1 MEPEELKQ
9 ILADYVATAKLPK
22 YKGDFNVINSKFPEL
37 KDYDKQLLA
46 DYVATASV
54 PEYKGDFEIINSKF
68 PEFFEV
74 KKKDLTQP
82 SAELSAPTGVEA
94 QVSQE
99 GYSVS
104 PEYYEELKKTD
115 TIFGGPLEE
124 VAVTDKVAPK
134 VDLTFAESIGN
145 SANNFA
151 NTMKSIIPQLG
162 FLGDKLVD
170 KTIGRELYDKLGL
183 GWSVNIG
190 GDKGLISFEYEDFN
204 THRNRLLQEMD
215 YLQKQIKPTTG
226 FIESVKEGD
235 LPGVISSTV
244 GTAIDIAGTVIP
256 AMLTEGGTLITQ
268 TAANTVYE
276 YNQAKAAQKGVTVK
290 ELYEKGEDDIVAPG
304 VLSTVSIALEKL
316 GMKGLTNV
324 INRKLAAGGLRN
336 AFLFANDVNKEGWT
350 EVAQLGVDTF
360 NKAIASGKSYGEAL
374 EIASDTMFSEQG
386 LEVYAKGI
394 VGSSTLAVAGRGGKG
409 IYNKVIGN
417 KLDQVKTRKQELY
430 SDIANDNIPA
440 EAKKSMAD
448 EIFKLNTEEGD
459 LVNQSWR
466 ESKDLP
472 KEKKDRL
479 TELEGNI
486 NGIDASLQDETIS
499 PKTKK
504 TLQKKRQE
512 FQTEF
517 DGIIAEGQAAQAKPT
532 LTLSEE
538 LDNLEK
544 QNAVQ
549 EPSPEGQ
556 VPPVGETGET
566 IIEGSEGVRP
576 SIEGQEAPQAISKE
590 EQVADIEK
598 RRQEELNKISV
609 DNRIKPGTGTGVKVG
624 QKVNDGNR
632 VIVINSTADDSYNP
646 EINGDGYAVYS
657 KIVSD
662 AEFKD
667 GKMSKAAEVEVEIFA
682 DKETA
687 DRVLEERY
695 KKLKTKELSGGG
707 KKIQAINAKYDAELA
722 ALESQAPQEVIT
734 EEEVVEPTQVIEE
747 PADPERA
754 LVFDKINKSAE
765 RIRKK
770 MGQEA
775 DVKDVNQNIKAK
787 AMKQLE
793 KSDWYNNA
801 DDIQRE
807 EAVREISK
815 MVGEKQPRA
824 PKVEKLLGIEPSK
837 DILVN
842 EASDLKKQIQM
853 EAKAADD
860 AFKLGKKTV
869 QDKVNEEASIV
880 KRGREAL
887 STLIKNAKVP
897 VFSGASVKGSV
908 AYRMLKRVNDAKT
921 PLQLSRALDYV
932 EKSIADVNY
941 GNKLNQAEKVT
952 KAVLGRSGNLP
963 VNLQDAI
970 VQLSKSMPKRSA
982 DLDAYNT
989 AMAAVQG
996 SISKKG
1002 LTPIVEEDI
1011 RALTDNIKR
1020 NNLQDKVAQIQILY
1034 PDLAD
1039 MAIDSINDMNNV
1051 VSAYNEVTA
1060 EASQEAPTADK
1071 AREAAKAV
1079 NDVLRGDLEDVDT
1092 EGMDSRDVELYE
1104 ALKNIDTDKLNTKQ
1118 LVFLNNAINNFVENG
1133 RFDGVGQYILNQYRI
1148 QQTYTPEFTKK
1159 LQNAVYQLNAFGKY
1173 LSKFRTLPTKLKSVF
1188 KTSEDVAYIRI
1199 GVGLDKHD
1207 SVYGSE
1213 KGFMGKIDKVREQVS
1228 NLAEKLGIAGSS
1240 ESVVKIGSFSD
1251 MVQYKKGLT
1260 PEEIQ
1265 QEFLSRKNAFY
1276 ESIIN
1281 GKNLMERSKDYASKY
1296 GDKIKTMEGVY
1307 EKYVKD
1313 SETPQDLLSK
1323 LTPKEAEFRNNIINR
1338 FAKLRPELE
1347 RLSLIYKN
1355 KAFDVYE
1362 NYFPRTYIYSFTE
1375 TPGEE
1380 LGTVSTRILDMS
1392 TGFGKQNVD
1401 TETSTAFDDR
1411 LIQNGKLPKDAIVNY
1426 DFLQVFQNEYQK
1438 QLYDATTIDSRSLM
1452 AQSLSSKEF
1461 DEALGKDLDTKQVI
1475 ENAID
1480 FRVKNEKNGL
1490 YPAQKKGVLASIG
1503 NAIRTMGNQTALGG
1517 IISPWAKQVI
1527 PALASTSINTADIVS
1542 KGVDGND
1549 LSVMQGAIVNI
1560 QESPDAFAEFIS
1572 SSPVSRRHKEQA
1584 QFISEGIQNSD
1595 QFVQMKRGLAKKIS
1609 WWNDAA
1615 EKVFMTSLKKG
1626 DMTGAG
1632 ISYLSYYKY
1641 NLLKRGVIK
1650 SESDFNMEY
1659 HAKNPDKIA
1668 REYAEQMSSQTL
1680 NINSRVDRPQRQIL
1694 GGILPFISFSVNSM
1708 NNVSINV
1715 NRAISYG
1722 NGVSFNERMR
1732 AARELGA
1739 RVAESV
1745 AINSTSGAL
1754 RIAFLKVGTFGLSEL
1769 VRASVADDDE
1779 EREILQQIA
1788 DNTDLYTKK
1797 TWENVKGYIIADLLT
1812 GQIGEN
1818 IIQPAIDTGY
1828 DFTQRIDAALSNEK
1842 YVPQPTVKRPYEALK
1857 IFGAYGIPVAK
1868 ALEMGDNLASYLN
1881 SQNGYFIPQKFG
1893 YVNIKDEVAIPEYK
1907 KNAQAPEWAQQ
1918 AYLFA
1923 AISNMMSLAGGG
1935 AFSEVS
1941 ALTRRLPKIV
1951 NRTIIEQYGNDLGLD
1966 NKIKPDPEALYKYSK
1981 IQDEHATIKFNN
1993 VEYYL
1998 NPKQLELWNNY
2009 RQKWFAEKYPEMLE
2023 EAKFAVKQ
2031 VTPATKYGK
2040 ELNPIDVTNL
2050 SLLKQAN
2057 QEANDYIINL
2067 AKLDEYTL
2075 KLDIKKDV
2083 KEKFN
2088 KEK

>member
-9 ILADYVATAKLPK
+9 ILADYVATAKNPK
-22 YKGDFNVINSKFPEL
+22 YKGDFNVINSKFPEF

-46 DYVATASV
+46 DYVATANN
-54 PEYKGDFEIINSKF
+54 PEYKGDFEVINSKF

-94 QVSQE
+94 QLSQE
-99 GYSVS
+99 GYSV
-104 PEYYEELKKTD
+104 PTEYYEELKKTD

-124 VAVTDKVAPK
+124 VAVTDKVEPK
-134 VDLTFAESIGN
+134 VDLTFAESTTN
-145 SANNFA
+145 SAQNFV
-151 NTMKSIIPQLG
+151 NTMKSIVPQLG
-162 FLGDKLVD
+162 FLGDKLID
-170 KTIGRELYDKLGL
+170 KTIGKELYDKLGL
-183 GWSVNIG
+183 GWTMFIG
-190 GDKGLISFEYEDFN
+190 KDGKPISFEYEDFN
-204 THRNRLLQEMD
+204 AHRNRLLQEMD
-215 YLQKQIKPTTG
+215 DLKKQIKPTTG
-226 FIESVKEGD
+226 FIESVKDGD
-235 LPGVISSTV
+235 LPGVIASGV

-268 TAANTVYE
+268 TAANTVYD
-276 YNQAKAAQKGVTVK
+276 YNQAKAAQKGITVK
-290 ELYEKGEDDIVAPG
+290 ELYERNEDEIIAPG
-304 VLSTVSIALEKL
+304 VLSTISIQLEKL

-336 AFLFANDVNKEGWT
+336 VFLFANDVNKEGWT

-360 NKAIASGKSYGEAL
+360 NKAIGSGKSYGEAL

-386 LEVYAKGI
+386 LEVYARGVMGSATISGI
-394 VGSSTLAVAGRGGKG
+394 GRGGKG
-409 IYNKVIGN
+409 IYNKATAN
-417 KLDQVKTRKQELY
+417 KLDQIKTRKQELY
-430 SDIANDNIPA
+430 GDIANENIPS
-440 EAKKSMAD
+440 EAKKPMAD
-448 EIFKLNTEEGD
+448 EIFKLNTEQDD

-466 ESKDLP
+466 ESKDLSQ
-472 KEKKDRL
+472 EKKDRL

-499 PKTKK
+499 NKTKK

-512 FQTEF
+512 FQTEL
-517 DGIIAEGQAAQAKPT
+517 DGIVAEGQAAQTKPR

-544 QNAVQ
+544 ENAVQ

-566 IIEGSEGVRP
+566 IIEGGEGVRP
-576 SIEGQEAPQAISKE
+576 SIEGQEAPQE
-590 EQVADIEK
+590 
-598 RRQEELNKISV
+598 
-609 DNRIKPGTGTGVKVG
+609 
-624 QKVNDGNR
+624 
-632 VIVINSTADDSYNP
+632 IV
-646 EINGDGYAVYS
+646 
-657 KIVSD
+657 
-662 AEFKD
+662 
-667 GKMSKAAEVEVEIFA
+667 
-682 DKETA
+682 
-687 DRVLEERY
+687 
-695 KKLKTKELSGGG
+695 
-707 KKIQAINAKYDAELA
+707 
-722 ALESQAPQEVIT
+722 T
-734 EEEVVEPTQVIEE
+734 EEEVVEPIAQPVQVIEE

-754 LVFDKINKSAE
+754 SIFDKINKSAE

-775 DVKDVNQNIKAK
+775 DAKDVNQNIKAK

-807 EAVREISK
+807 EAVREISR

-837 DILVN
+837 NILVN
-842 EASDLKKQIQM
+842 EATDLKKQIQM

-860 AFKLGKKTV
+860 AFKAGKKTV

-887 STLIKNAKVP
+887 SSLIKNAKVA
-897 VFSGASVKGSV
+897 VFSGASVKGSI
-908 AYRMLKRVNDAKT
+908 AYRMLKKVNDAKT
-921 PLQLSRALDYV
+921 PLQLSRALNYV

-970 VQLSKSMPKRSA
+970 VQLSKAMPKRSE
-982 DLDAYNT
+982 DLDAYNA
-989 AMAAVQG
+989 AMAAVQA

-1002 LTPIVEEDI
+1002 LTPIVEGDI
-1011 RALTDNIKR
+1011 RALTDNIKN
-1020 NNLQDKVAQIQILY
+1020 NNLQDRVAQIQLLY

-1060 EASQEAPTADK
+1060 EASQEAPTTDK

-1079 NDVLRGDLEDVDT
+1079 NDVLRGELEDVDT

-1133 RFDGVGQYILNQYRI
+1133 KFDGVGQYILNQYRI
-1148 QQTYTPEFTKK
+1148 QQTYTPEFTKR
-1159 LQNAVYQLNAFGKY
+1159 LQNAVYQLNSVGQY
-1173 LSKFRTLPTKLKSVF
+1173 LTKFRTLATKLKSVF
-1188 KTSEDVAYIRI
+1188 KTSEDVAYVRI

-1207 SVYGSE
+1207 SAYGSE

-1228 NLAEKLGIAGSS
+1228 KLAEKLGIAGSS
-1240 ESVVKIGSFSD
+1240 ESVVKIGAFSD

-1260 PEEIQ
+1260 PEEVQ
-1265 QEFLSRKNAFY
+1265 QEFLNRKNAFS

-1281 GKNLMERSKDYASKY
+1281 GKNLMERSRDYTKKY
-1296 GDKIKTMEGVY
+1296 GDKIKTMEDVY
-1307 EKYVKD
+1307 EKYIKD
-1313 SETPQDLLSK
+1313 SETPQDLLAK

-1355 KAFDVYE
+1355 KPFEVYE

-1375 TPGEE
+1375 TPGDENSK
-1380 LGTVSTRILDMS
+1380 VSDRILEMS
-1392 TGFGKQNVD
+1392 TGFGKTNVD

-1438 QLYDATTIDSRSLM
+1438 QLYDAETTDSRSLM

-1461 DEALGKDLDTKQVI
+1461 DEALGGNLDVKGIV
-1475 ENAID
+1475 EDALD

-1490 YPAQKKGVLASIG
+1490 FPAQKKGILASISNG
-1503 NAIRTMGNQTALGG
+1503 IRNIGNQTALGG
-1517 IISPWAKQVI
+1517 IVAPWAKQVV
-1527 PALASTSINTADIVS
+1527 PALASTSINTADIVT
-1542 KGVDGND
+1542 KGADGND

-1560 QESPDAFAEFIS
+1560 QESPEAFREFIN

-1584 QFISEGIQNSD
+1584 QFISEGIVNSD
-1595 QFVQMKRGLAKKIS
+1595 QFVQMKKGLAKKIS

-1615 EKVFMTSLKKG
+1615 EKVFMTSLKHG

-1650 SESDFNMEY
+1650 SEADFNMEE
-1659 HAKNPDKIA
+1659 AARNPDKIA

-1694 GGILPFISFSVNSM
+1694 GGWIPFISFSVNSM
-1708 NNVSINV
+1708 NNVAINI
-1715 NRAISYG
+1715 NRAASYG
-1722 NGVSFNERMR
+1722 KGISLDERMR

-1745 AINSTSGAL
+1745 AINATSGAL
-1754 RIAFLKVGTFGLSEL
+1754 RIAFLKVGAAGLSEL
-1769 VRASVADDDE
+1769 VRASMADDDE

-1797 TWENVKGYIIADLLT
+1797 TWQNVKGYIVADLLT

-1828 DFTQRIDAALSNEK
+1828 EFTQRIDAALSMEK

-1868 ALEMGDNLASYLN
+1868 ALEMGDNLALYLN

-1893 YVNIKDEVAIPEYK
+1893 YVNIKDEVAVPEYK
-1907 KNAQAPEWAQQ
+1907 KNAQAPKWAQQ

-1923 AISNMMSLAGGG
+1923 AVSNMMSLAGGG

-1993 VEYYL
+1993 IEYYL

-2040 ELNPIDVTNL
+2040 ELNPIDVTNI

-2057 QEANDYIINL
+2057 QEANEYIINL

>member
-9 ILADYVATAKLPK
+9 ILADYVATAKNPK
-22 YKGDFNVINSKFPEL
+22 YKGDFNVINSKFPEF

-46 DYVATASV
+46 DYVATANN
-54 PEYKGDFEIINSKF
+54 PEYKGDFEVINSKF

-82 SAELSAPTGVEA
+82 SADLSAPTGVEA
-94 QVSQE
+94 QLSQE
-99 GYSVS
+99 GYSI
-104 PEYYEELKKTD
+104 PATDYEELKRTN
-115 TIFGGPLEE
+115 TLFGGPLPEIVVE
-124 VAVTDKVAPK
+124 DIRTQPK
-134 VDLTFAESIGN
+134 VDLTFTESIGN
-145 SANNFA
+145 SASNFA
-151 NTMKSIIPQLG
+151 NTMKSIVPQLG

-183 GWSVNIG
+183 GWSINIG

-204 THRNRLLQEMD
+204 THRNRLLEEMD

-235 LPGVISSTV
+235 LPGVIASSV
-244 GTAIDIAGTVIP
+244 GTAIDLAGTVIP

-268 TAANTVYE
+268 TAANTVYD
-276 YNQAKAAQKGVTVK
+276 YNQAKAAQKGITVK
-290 ELYEKGEDDIVAPG
+290 ELYERNEDEIIAPG
-304 VLSTVSIALEKL
+304 VLSTISIQLEKL
-316 GMKGLTNV
+316 GMRGLTNV
-324 INRKLAAGGLRN
+324 INRKIAAGGLRN
-336 AFLFANDVNKEGWT
+336 VFLFANDVNKEGWT

-360 NKAIASGKSYGEAL
+360 NKAIASGKSYGESL
-374 EIASDTMFSEQG
+374 EIASDAMFSEQG
-386 LEVYAKGI
+386 LEVYAKGLI
-394 VGSSTLAVAGRGGKG
+394 GSSTLAGAGRGGKG

-417 KLDQVKTRKQELY
+417 KLNEIKTRKQELY
-430 SDIANDNIPA
+430 SDIANDNIPS
-440 EAKKSMAD
+440 EAKKPMAD

-466 ESKDLP
+466 ESKDLS

-486 NGIDASLQDETIS
+486 NGIDASLQDEAVS
-499 PKTKK
+499 PRTKK

-517 DGIIAEGQAAQAKPT
+517 DGIIAEGQAAEAKPK

-544 QNAVQ
+544 QNAIQ

-556 VPPVGETGET
+556 VPPVGETGQT

-576 SIEGQEAPQAISKE
+576 SIEGKEAPQEAPQEFISEEVTRLRAE
-590 EQVADIEK
+590 EQAEYAAMENPDDEVK
-598 RRQEELNKISV
+598 RQEIY
-609 DNRIKPGTGTGVKVG
+609 D
-624 QKVNDGNR
+624 
-632 VIVINSTADDSYNP
+632 
-646 EINGDGYAVYS
+646 
-657 KIVSD
+657 
-662 AEFKD
+662 
-667 GKMSKAAEVEVEIFA
+667 
-682 DKETA
+682 
-687 DRVLEERY
+687 
-695 KKLKTKELSGGG
+695 
-707 KKIQAINAKYDAELA
+707 KYDE
-722 ALESQAPQEVIT
+722 PIT
-734 EEEVVEPTQVIEE
+734 TAIRT
-747 PADPERA
+747 AKARTNI
-754 LVFDKINKSAE
+754 FDKINKSAE

-770 MGQEA
+770 MGEEA
-775 DVKDVNQNIKAK
+775 DAKDVNQNIKAK

-793 KSDWYNNA
+793 KSDWYNSA

-807 EAVREISK
+807 EAAREISR

-824 PKVEKLLGIEPSK
+824 PKVEKILGIEPSK
-837 DILVN
+837 NILVN
-842 EASDLKKQIQM
+842 EAADLKKQIQM

-860 AFKLGKKTV
+860 AFKAGKKTV

-887 STLIKNAKVP
+887 SSLIRNAKVA
-897 VFSGASVKGSV
+897 VFSGASVKGSI
-908 AYRMLKRVNDAKT
+908 AYRMLKKVNDAKT
-921 PLQLSRALDYV
+921 PLQLSRALNYV

-941 GNKLNQAEKVT
+941 GNKLNQTEKVT

-970 VQLSKSMPKRSA
+970 VQLSKSNPKRSE
-982 DLDAYNT
+982 DLDAYNA
-989 AMAAVQG
+989 AMATVQA
-996 SISKKG
+996 SIAKKG
-1002 LTPIVEEDI
+1002 LTPIVEGDI
-1011 RALTDNIKR
+1011 RALTDNIKN
-1020 NNLQDKVAQIQILY
+1020 NNLQDRVAQIQLLY

-1060 EASQEAPTADK
+1060 EASQEAPTTDK

-1079 NDVLRGDLEDVDT
+1079 NDVLRGELEDVDT
-1092 EGMDSRDVELYE
+1092 DGMDSRDVELYE

-1133 RFDGVGQYILNQYRI
+1133 KFDGVGQYILNQYRI
-1148 QQTYTPEFTKK
+1148 QQTYTPEFTKR
-1159 LQNAVYQLNAFGKY
+1159 LQNAVYQLNDFGKY
-1173 LSKFRTLPTKLKSVF
+1173 LTKFRTLATKLKSVF
-1188 KTSEDVAYIRI
+1188 KTSEDVAYVRI

-1207 SVYGSE
+1207 SAYGSE

-1228 NLAEKLGIAGSS
+1228 KLAEKLGIAGSS
-1240 ESVVKIGSFSD
+1240 ESVVKIGAFSD

-1260 PEEIQ
+1260 PEEAQ
-1265 QEFLSRKNAFY
+1265 QEFLNRKNAFS

-1281 GKNLMERSKDYASKY
+1281 GKNLMERSRDYTKRY
-1296 GDKIKTMEGVY
+1296 GDKIKTMEDIY
-1307 EKYVKD
+1307 EKYIKN
-1313 SETPQDLLSK
+1313 SETPQDLLAK
-1323 LTPKEAEFRNNIINR
+1323 LTPKEAEFRNNIIDR
-1338 FAKLRPELE
+1338 FAKIRPELE

-1355 KAFDVYE
+1355 KAFEAYE

-1375 TPGEE
+1375 TPGDENSK
-1380 LGTVSTRILDMS
+1380 VSDRILEMS
-1392 TGFGKQNVD
+1392 TGFGKTNVD
-1401 TETSTAFDDR
+1401 TETSTAFDER

-1438 QLYDATTIDSRSLM
+1438 QLYDAETTDSRSLM

-1461 DEALGKDLDTKQVI
+1461 DEALGGNLDVKGIV
-1475 ENAID
+1475 EDALD

-1490 YPAQKKGVLASIG
+1490 FPAQKKGILASISNG
-1503 NAIRTMGNQTALGG
+1503 IRNIGNQTALGG
-1517 IISPWAKQVI
+1517 IVAPWAKQVV
-1527 PALASTSINTADIVS
+1527 PALASTSINTADIVT
-1542 KGVDGND
+1542 KGADGND

-1560 QESPDAFAEFIS
+1560 QESPEAFREFIN

-1584 QFISEGIQNSD
+1584 QFISEGIVNSD
-1595 QFVQMKRGLAKKIS
+1595 QFVQMKKGLAKKIA

-1615 EKVFMTSLKKG
+1615 EKVFMTSLKQG

-1632 ISYLSYYKY
+1632 IAYLSYYKY

-1650 SESDFNMEY
+1650 SEADFNMEE
-1659 HAKNPDKIA
+1659 AARNPDKIA

-1694 GGILPFISFSVNSM
+1694 GGWIPFISFSVNSM
-1708 NNVSINV
+1708 NNVAINI
-1715 NRAISYG
+1715 NRAASYG
-1722 NGVSFNERMR
+1722 KGISLDERMR

-1745 AINSTSGAL
+1745 AINATSGAL
-1754 RIAFLKVGTFGLSEL
+1754 RIAFLKVGAAGLSEL
-1769 VRASVADDDE
+1769 VRASMADDDE

-1797 TWENVKGYIIADLLT
+1797 TWQNVKGYIVADLLT

-1828 DFTQRIDAALSNEK
+1828 EFTQRIDAALSMEK
-1842 YVPQPTVKRPYEALK
+1842 YVPEPTVKRPYEALK

-1868 ALEMGDNLASYLN
+1868 ALEMGDNLALYLN

-1893 YVNIKDEVAIPEYK
+1893 YVNIKDEVAVPEYK
-1907 KNAQAPEWAQQ
+1907 KNAQAPKWAQQ

-1923 AISNMMSLAGGG
+1923 AVSNMMSLAGGG

-1993 VEYYL
+1993 IEYYL
-1998 NPKQLELWNNY
+1998 NPKQLEAWNNY
-2009 RQKWFAEKYPEMLE
+2009 RQKWFAEKYPEMLD

-2040 ELNPIDVTNL
+2040 ELNPIDVTNI

-2057 QEANDYIINL
+2057 QEANEYIINL

>member
-183 GWSVNIG
+183 GWSINIG

-268 TAANTVYE
+268 TAANTVYD

-394 VGSSTLAVAGRGGKG
+394 VGSSTLAGAGRGGKG

-566 IIEGSEGVRP
+566 IIEGGEGVRP
-576 SIEGQEAPQAISKE
+576 SIEGQEAPQ
-590 EQVADIEK
+590 
-598 RRQEELNKISV
+598 
-609 DNRIKPGTGTGVKVG
+609 
-624 QKVNDGNR
+624 
-632 VIVINSTADDSYNP
+632 
-646 EINGDGYAVYS
+646 
-657 KIVSD
+657 
-662 AEFKD
+662 
-667 GKMSKAAEVEVEIFA
+667 
-682 DKETA
+682 
-687 DRVLEERY
+687 
-695 KKLKTKELSGGG
+695 
-707 KKIQAINAKYDAELA
+707 
-722 ALESQAPQEVIT
+722 EVIA

-970 VQLSKSMPKRSA
+970 VQLSKSMPKRSD

-996 SISKKG
+996 SISRKG

-1296 GDKIKTMEGVY
+1296 GDNIKTMEDVY

-1323 LTPKEAEFRNNIINR
+1323 LTPKEAEFRNNIIDR

-1375 TPGEE
+1375 TPGED

-1438 QLYDATTIDSRSLM
+1438 QLYDATTTDSRSLM

-1461 DEALGKDLDTKQVI
+1461 DEALGKDLDTKEVI

-1595 QFVQMKRGLAKKIS
+1595 QFVQMKRGLAKKIA

-1797 TWENVKGYIIADLLT
+1797 TWSNVKGYIIADLLT

-1868 ALEMGDNLASYLN
+1868 ALEMGDNLAAYLN

-2040 ELNPIDVTNL
+2040 ELNPIDVTNI

>member
-1 MEPEELKQ
+1 MQEENW
-9 ILADYVATAKLPK
+9 DK
-22 YKGDFNVINSKFPEL
+22 YKVSNSAPTGVDEWSK
-37 KDYDKQLLA
+37 
-46 DYVATASV
+46 
-54 PEYKGDFEIINSKF
+54 YK
-68 PEFFEV
+68 V

-82 SAELSAPTGVEA
+82 SVELSAPTGVEA
-94 QVSQE
+94 QLSQE
-99 GYSVS
+99 GYSV
-104 PEYYEELKKTD
+104 PADYYEQLKKTD
-115 TIFGGPLEE
+115 TIFGGPLKE
-124 VAVTDKVAPK
+124 VVVAGEVQPK
-134 VDLTFAESIGN
+134 DDLTFTESIGN
-145 SANNFA
+145 STENLL
-151 NTMKSIIPQLG
+151 NTLKQIAPQLDYLSLEA
-162 FLGDKLVD
+162 FDN
-170 KTIGRELYDKLGL
+170 TIGKDAYNWLMYNPITGQMM
-183 GWSVNIG
+183 
-190 GDKGLISFEYEDFN
+190 FEDFN
-204 THRNRLLQEMD
+204 AARNRNLAELD
-215 YLQKQIKPTTG
+215 YFQKQVKPTTG
-226 FIESVKEGD
+226 IIESVKEGD
-235 LPGVISSTV
+235 LPGVVAGVVDNTLQL
-244 GTAIDIAGTVIP
+244 AGTVIP
-256 AMLTEGGTLITQ
+256 AMLTEGATLIPQ
-268 TAANTVYE
+268 TVAPTIYD
-276 YNQAKAAQKGVTVK
+276 YNQAKAAQKGITVK
-290 ELYEKGEDDIVAPG
+290 ELYDKGEDDILAPATLG
-304 VLSTVSIALEKL
+304 FISVGLEKV
-316 GMKGLTNV
+316 GMKGITNV

-336 AFLFANDVNKEGWT
+336 ALLFANDVNKEGWT

-360 NKAIASGKSYGEAL
+360 NKSIASGASYKDAL
-374 EIASDTMFSEQG
+374 ELAVDNMFSQQG
-386 LEVYAKGI
+386 LEVYARGVLGSATVSGI
-394 VGSSTLAVAGRGGKG
+394 GRGGKG
-409 IYNKVIGN
+409 IYDKTVGT
-417 KLDQVKTRKQELY
+417 KLNNIKARKQELY
-430 SDIANDNIPA
+430 SDIANENIPS
-440 EAKKSMAD
+440 EAKKPMAD

-459 LVNQSWR
+459 LVNQNWK
-466 ESKDLP
+466 ESKNLS

-499 PKTKK
+499 LKTKK

-517 DGIIAEGQAAQAKPT
+517 DGIVAEGKAAQEKPT

-544 QNAVQ
+544 QNAIQ
-549 EPSPEGQ
+549 EPSTSGE
-556 VPPVGETGET
+556 VPPAPQGGQT
-566 IIEGSEGVRP
+566 IIQGGEGVGP
-576 SIEGQEAPQAISKE
+576 SIEGEKITEAISPE
-590 EQVADIEK
+590 EV
-598 RRQEELNKISV
+598 V
-609 DNRIKPGTGTGVKVG
+609 
-624 QKVNDGNR
+624 
-632 VIVINSTADDSYNP
+632 
-646 EINGDGYAVYS
+646 
-657 KIVSD
+657 
-662 AEFKD
+662 
-667 GKMSKAAEVEVEIFA
+667 
-682 DKETA
+682 
-687 DRVLEERY
+687 
-695 KKLKTKELSGGG
+695 
-707 KKIQAINAKYDAELA
+707 
-722 ALESQAPQEVIT
+722 T
-734 EEEVVEPTQVIEE
+734 EEKVVEPTQVIEE

-824 PKVEKLLGIEPSK
+824 PKVEKLLGIEPSR

-880 KRGREAL
+880 KRGREAISIL
-887 STLIKNAKVP
+887 VKNAKVP
-897 VFSGASVKGSV
+897 VFSGASVKGSI
-908 AYRMLKRVNDAKT
+908 AYRMLKKVNDAKT

-941 GNKLNQAEKVT
+941 GNKLNQSEKVT

-1011 RALTDNIKR
+1011 RTLTDNIKR

-1051 VSAYNEVTA
+1051 VSAYNEVT
-1060 EASQEAPTADK
+1060 EQASQEAPTSDK

-1092 EGMDSRDVELYE
+1092 EGMDSRDVELYD
-1104 ALKNIDTDKLNTKQ
+1104 ALKGIDTDKLNTKQ

-1148 QQTYTPEFTKK
+1148 QQTYTPEFTKR
-1159 LQNAVYQLNAFGKY
+1159 LQNSVYQLNAFGEF

-1260 PEEIQ
+1260 LEEIQ

-1281 GKNLMERSKDYASKY
+1281 GKNLMDMSRDYASKY
-1296 GDKIKTMEGVY
+1296 GDKIKTMQDVY

-1323 LTPKEAEFRNNIINR
+1323 LTPKEAEFRNNIIDR

-1380 LGTVSTRILDMS
+1380 LGTVATRILDMS

-1438 QLYDATTIDSRSLM
+1438 QLYDATTTDSRSLM
-1452 AQSLSSKEF
+1452 AQSLSSKEL

-1475 ENAID
+1475 ENSID

-1490 YPAQKKGVLASIG
+1490 YPAQKKGVLGSISSK
-1503 NAIRTMGNQTALGG
+1503 IRTMGNQTALGG
-1517 IISPWAKQVI
+1517 IITPWAKQVV
-1527 PALASTSINTADIVS
+1527 PAIASTSINTADIIS
-1542 KGVDGND
+1542 KGADGND
-1549 LSVMQGAIVNI
+1549 LSVVQGSIVNI
-1560 QESPDAFAEFIS
+1560 QESPEAFREFIS

-1615 EKVFMTSLKKG
+1615 EKVFMTSLKHG

-1632 ISYLSYYKY
+1632 ISYLAYYKY
-1641 NLLKRGVIK
+1641 NLLKRGIIK

-1708 NNVSINV
+1708 NNVAINV

-1722 NGVSFNERMR
+1722 NGVSFDERMR

-1745 AINSTSGAL
+1745 AINATSGAM
-1754 RIAFLKVGTFGLSEL
+1754 RVAFLKVGAVGLSEL
-1769 VRASVADDDE
+1769 VRASMANDDE
-1779 EREILQQIA
+1779 EKEILQQIA

-1797 TWENVKGYIIADLLT
+1797 TWSNVKGYIIADLIT

-1868 ALEMGDNLASYLN
+1868 ALEMGDNFASYLN

-1941 ALTRRLPKIV
+1941 ALTRRLPKV
-1951 NRTIIEQYGNDLGLD
+1951 VSRTVIEQYGNDLGLD

-1993 VEYYL
+1993 IEYYL

-2031 VTPATKYGK
+2031 VVPATKYGK
-2040 ELNPIDVTNL
+2040 QLNPIDVTNI

-2067 AKLDEYTL
+2067 SKLDPYTL

>member
-1 MEPEELKQ
+1 
-9 ILADYVATAKLPK
+9 
-22 YKGDFNVINSKFPEL
+22 
-37 KDYDKQLLA
+37 
-46 DYVATASV
+46 
-54 PEYKGDFEIINSKF
+54 
-68 PEFFEV
+68 
-74 KKKDLTQP
+74 
-82 SAELSAPTGVEA
+82 
-94 QVSQE
+94 
-99 GYSVS
+99 
-104 PEYYEELKKTD
+104 
-115 TIFGGPLEE
+115 
-124 VAVTDKVAPK
+124 
-134 VDLTFAESIGN
+134 
-145 SANNFA
+145 
-151 NTMKSIIPQLG
+151 
-162 FLGDKLVD
+162 
-170 KTIGRELYDKLGL
+170 
-183 GWSVNIG
+183 
-190 GDKGLISFEYEDFN
+190 
-204 THRNRLLQEMD
+204 
-215 YLQKQIKPTTG
+215 
-226 FIESVKEGD
+226 
-235 LPGVISSTV
+235 
-244 GTAIDIAGTVIP
+244 
-256 AMLTEGGTLITQ
+256 
-268 TAANTVYE
+268 
-276 YNQAKAAQKGVTVK
+276 
-290 ELYEKGEDDIVAPG
+290 
-304 VLSTVSIALEKL
+304 
-316 GMKGLTNV
+316 
-324 INRKLAAGGLRN
+324 
-336 AFLFANDVNKEGWT
+336 
-350 EVAQLGVDTF
+350 
-360 NKAIASGKSYGEAL
+360 
-374 EIASDTMFSEQG
+374 
-386 LEVYAKGI
+386 
-394 VGSSTLAVAGRGGKG
+394 
-409 IYNKVIGN
+409 
-417 KLDQVKTRKQELY
+417 
-430 SDIANDNIPA
+430 
-440 EAKKSMAD
+440 
-448 EIFKLNTEEGD
+448 
-459 LVNQSWR
+459 
-466 ESKDLP
+466 
-472 KEKKDRL
+472 
-479 TELEGNI
+479 
-486 NGIDASLQDETIS
+486 
-499 PKTKK
+499 
-504 TLQKKRQE
+504 
-512 FQTEF
+512 
-517 DGIIAEGQAAQAKPT
+517 
-532 LTLSEE
+532 
-538 LDNLEK
+538 
-544 QNAVQ
+544 
-549 EPSPEGQ
+549 
-556 VPPVGETGET
+556 
-566 IIEGSEGVRP
+566 
-576 SIEGQEAPQAISKE
+576 
-590 EQVADIEK
+590 
-598 RRQEELNKISV
+598 
-609 DNRIKPGTGTGVKVG
+609 
-624 QKVNDGNR
+624 
-632 VIVINSTADDSYNP
+632 
-646 EINGDGYAVYS
+646 
-657 KIVSD
+657 
-662 AEFKD
+662 
-667 GKMSKAAEVEVEIFA
+667 
-682 DKETA
+682 
-687 DRVLEERY
+687 
-695 KKLKTKELSGGG
+695 
-707 KKIQAINAKYDAELA
+707 
-722 ALESQAPQEVIT
+722 
-734 EEEVVEPTQVIEE
+734 
-747 PADPERA
+747 
-754 LVFDKINKSAE
+754 
-765 RIRKK
+765 
-770 MGQEA
+770 MGQEVDA
-775 DVKDVNQNIKAK
+775 KDVNQNIKAK

-793 KSDWYNNA
+793 KSDWYNSA

-807 EAVREISK
+807 EAVREISR

-837 DILVN
+837 NVLVN
-842 EASDLKKQIQM
+842 ETAELKKQIQM
-853 EAKAADD
+853 EGKAADD

-908 AYRMLKRVNDAKT
+908 AYRMLKKVNDAKT
-921 PLQLSRALDYV
+921 PLQLSRALNYV

-970 VQLSKSMPKRSA
+970 VQLSKTSPKRSE
-982 DLDAYNT
+982 DLDAYNA
-989 AMAAVQG
+989 AMAAVQA

-1002 LTPIVEEDI
+1002 LTPIVEGDI
-1011 RALTDNIKR
+1011 KNLTDNIKN
-1020 NNLQDKVAQIQILY
+1020 NNLQDRVAQIQIMY
-1034 PDLAD
+1034 PELAD

-1060 EASQEAPTADK
+1060 EASQEAPTTDK

-1079 NDVLRGDLEDVDT
+1079 NDVLRGELEDVDT

-1133 RFDGVGQYILNQYRI
+1133 KFDGVGQYILNQYRI
-1148 QQTYTPEFTKK
+1148 QQTYTPEFTKR
-1159 LQNAVYQLNAFGKY
+1159 LQNAVYQLNSFGEF

-1260 PEEIQ
+1260 PEEAQ
-1265 QEFLSRKNAFY
+1265 QEFLNRKNAFS

-1281 GKNLMERSKDYASKY
+1281 GKNLMERSRDYTQKY
-1296 GDKIKTMEGVY
+1296 GDKIKTMEDVY
-1307 EKYVKD
+1307 EKYIKD
-1313 SETPQDLLSK
+1313 SKTPQDLLSK
-1323 LTPKEAEFRNNIINR
+1323 LTPKEAEFRNNIIDR

-1375 TPGEE
+1375 TPGDENSK
-1380 LGTVSTRILDMS
+1380 VSNRIMEMS
-1392 TGFGKQNVD
+1392 TGFGKTNVD

-1438 QLYDATTIDSRSLM
+1438 QLYDATTTDSRSLM
-1452 AQSLSSKEF
+1452 AQSLSSKEL
-1461 DEALGKDLDTKQVI
+1461 DEALGRDLDVKGVI
-1475 ENAID
+1475 EDSID

-1490 YPAQKKGVLASIG
+1490 YPAQKKGIVASAG
-1503 NAIRTMGNQTALGG
+1503 NRIRTMGSYMALAG
-1517 IISPWAKQVI
+1517 IVTPWAKQVV
-1527 PALASTSINTADIVS
+1527 PALASTSINTADIVT
-1542 KGVDGND
+1542 KGADGND
-1549 LSVMQGAIVNI
+1549 LSVVQGAIVNI
-1560 QESPDAFAEFIS
+1560 QESPEAFREFIA

-1584 QFISEGIQNSD
+1584 QFISEGIVNSD
-1595 QFVQMKRGLAKKIS
+1595 QFVQMKKGLAKKIA

-1632 ISYLSYYKY
+1632 ISYLTYYKY

-1650 SESDFNMEY
+1650 SESDFNMEE
-1659 HAKNPDKIA
+1659 AARNPDKIA

-1708 NNVSINV
+1708 NNVAINV

-1722 NGVSFNERMR
+1722 KGISLDERMR

-1745 AINSTSGAL
+1745 AINATSGAM
-1754 RIAFLKVGTFGLSEL
+1754 RVAFLKVGAYGLSEL
-1769 VRASVADDDE
+1769 VRASMADDDE

-1797 TWENVKGYIIADLLT
+1797 TWKNVKGYIIADLLT
-1812 GQIGEN
+1812 GQIAEN

-1828 DFTQRIDAALSNEK
+1828 EFTQRIDAALSMEK

-1868 ALEMGDNLASYLN
+1868 ALELGDNLAAYLN

-1941 ALTRRLPKIV
+1941 ALTRRLPKV
-1951 NRTIIEQYGNDLGLD
+1951 VSRTVIEQYGNDLGLD
-1966 NKIKPDPEALYKYSK
+1966 VKIKPDPEALYKYSK

-1993 VEYYL
+1993 IEYYL

-2031 VTPATKYGK
+2031 ITPATKYGK
-2040 ELNPIDVTNL
+2040 ELNPIDVTNI

-2057 QEANDYIINL
+2057 QEANEYIINL
-2067 AKLDEYTL
+2067 SKLDPYTL

>member
-1 MEPEELKQ
+1 MQEENW
-9 ILADYVATAKLPK
+9 DK
-22 YKGDFNVINSKFPEL
+22 YKVSNSAPTGGNEWSK
-37 KDYDKQLLA
+37 
-46 DYVATASV
+46 
-54 PEYKGDFEIINSKF
+54 YK
-68 PEFFEV
+68 V

-94 QVSQE
+94 QISQE
-99 GYSVS
+99 GYSV
-104 PEYYEELKKTD
+104 PTELYEELKRTN

-124 VAVTDKVAPK
+124 VAITDKVEPK
-134 VDLTFAESIGN
+134 VDLTFSESIGN
-145 SANNFA
+145 SADNFT
-151 NTMKSIIPQLG
+151 NTMKSIVPQLG
-162 FLGDKLVD
+162 FLGNTIID

-183 GWSVNIG
+183 GWNINIG
-190 GDKGLISFEYEDFN
+190 GDKGLISFEQEDFN
-204 THRNRLLQEMD
+204 AHRNRILDEMD
-215 YLQKQIKPTTG
+215 YLQKQVKPTTG

-235 LPGVISSTV
+235 LPGVVASTV
-244 GTAIDIAGTVIP
+244 GTAIDLAGTVIP
-256 AMLTEGGTLITQ
+256 AMLTQGGSLIPQ
-268 TAANTVYE
+268 TVAPTIYD
-276 YNQAKAAQKGVTVK
+276 YNQAKAAQKGITVK
-290 ELYEKGEDDIVAPG
+290 ELYERGEDDILAPATLG
-304 VLSTVSIALEKL
+304 MFSVGLEKL

-324 INRKLAAGGLRN
+324 INRRLASGKLRN
-336 AFLFANDVNKEGWT
+336 VFLFSNDVNKEGWT
-350 EVAQLGVDTF
+350 ELGQFGVDTF
-360 NKAIASGKSYGEAL
+360 NQAIGSGKSYGEAL
-374 EIASDTMFSEQG
+374 ELAVDNMFSEQG
-386 LEVYAKGI
+386 LEVYAKGVI
-394 VGSSTLAVAGRGGKG
+394 GSSTVAGVGRGGKG
-409 IYNKVIGN
+409 IYNKTIGN
-417 KLDQVKTRKQELY
+417 KLDQIKTRKQELY

-440 EAKKSMAD
+440 EAKKTMAD
-448 EIFKLNTEEGD
+448 EIIKINTEEGD
-459 LVNQSWR
+459 LVNQSWK
-466 ESKDLP
+466 ESSNLSQ
-472 KEKKDRL
+472 KKKNRL
-479 TELEGNI
+479 TELEENI
-486 NGIDASLQDETIS
+486 NGIDASLQDETVS
-499 PKTKK
+499 LKTKK
-504 TLQKKRQE
+504 SLQKQRQN

-517 DGIIAEGQAAQAKPT
+517 DGIIAEGKSVQAEPIKT
-532 LTLSEE
+532 EE
-538 LDNLEK
+538 
-544 QNAVQ
+544 NAVQ
-549 EPSPEGQ
+549 EPSTEGQ

-576 SIEGQEAPQAISKE
+576 SIEGQE
-590 EQVADIEK
+590 
-598 RRQEELNKISV
+598 
-609 DNRIKPGTGTGVKVG
+609 
-624 QKVNDGNR
+624 
-632 VIVINSTADDSYNP
+632 
-646 EINGDGYAVYS
+646 
-657 KIVSD
+657 
-662 AEFKD
+662 
-667 GKMSKAAEVEVEIFA
+667 
-682 DKETA
+682 
-687 DRVLEERY
+687 
-695 KKLKTKELSGGG
+695 
-707 KKIQAINAKYDAELA
+707 
-722 ALESQAPQEVIT
+722 APQEVIT

-775 DVKDVNQNIKAK
+775 DIKDVNQNIKAK

-880 KRGREAL
+880 KRGREAI
-887 STLIKNAKVP
+887 STLVKNAKVP
-897 VFSGASVKGSV
+897 VFSGASVKGSI
-908 AYRMLKRVNDAKT
+908 AYRMLKKVNDAKT

-941 GNKLNQAEKVT
+941 GNKINQAEKVT

-982 DLDAYNT
+982 DLDAYNE
-989 AMAAVQG
+989 AMASVQG
-996 SISKKG
+996 SIYKKG
-1002 LTPIVEEDI
+1002 LTPIVEEYI
-1011 RALTDNIKR
+1011 RTLTDNIKR
-1020 NNLQDKVAQIQILY
+1020 NNLEDRVAQIQILY

-1060 EASQEAPTADK
+1060 EASQEASTSDK

-1265 QEFLSRKNAFY
+1265 QEFLNRKNAFY
-1276 ESIIN
+1276 QSIVN
-1281 GKNLMERSKDYASKY
+1281 GKDLAERSRDYTQKY
-1296 GDKIKTMEGVY
+1296 GDKIKTMEDVY
-1307 EKYVKD
+1307 EKYIKD
-1313 SETPQDLLSK
+1313 SKTPQDLLSK

-1375 TPGEE
+1375 TPGED
-1380 LGTVSTRILDMS
+1380 LGTVGTRILDMS

-1438 QLYDATTIDSRSLM
+1438 QLYDATTTDSRSLM
-1452 AQSLSSKEF
+1452 AQSLSSKEL

-1490 YPAQKKGVLASIG
+1490 YPAQKKGVLSSIG
-1503 NAIRTMGNQTALGG
+1503 SGIRNIGSQMALGG
-1517 IISPWAKQVI
+1517 IVTPWAKQVV

-1542 KGVDGND
+1542 KGADGND
-1549 LSVMQGAIVNI
+1549 LSVVQGAIVNI
-1560 QESPDAFAEFIS
+1560 QESPQAFKEFIA

-1595 QFVQMKRGLAKKIS
+1595 QFVQMKKGLAKKID

-1615 EKVFMTSLKKG
+1615 EKVFMTSLKQG

-1632 ISYLSYYKY
+1632 ISYLAYYKY

-1650 SESDFNMEY
+1650 SESDFNMEE
-1659 HAKNPDKIA
+1659 AARNPDKIA

-1708 NNVSINV
+1708 NNVAINV

-1722 NGVSFNERMR
+1722 KGVSFDERMR

-1745 AINSTSGAL
+1745 AINATSGAM
-1754 RIAFLKVGTFGLSEL
+1754 RVAFLKVGAYGLSEL
-1769 VRASVADDDE
+1769 VRASMADNEE

-1797 TWENVKGYIIADLLT
+1797 TWKNVKGYIIADLLT

-1828 DFTQRIDAALSNEK
+1828 EFTQRIDAALGNEK

-1868 ALEMGDNLASYLN
+1868 ALELGDNLAAYLN

-1941 ALTRRLPKIV
+1941 ALTRRLPKV
-1951 NRTIIEQYGNDLGLD
+1951 VSRTVIEQYGNDLGLD
-1966 NKIKPDPEALYKYSK
+1966 VKIKPDPEALYKYSK

-1993 VEYYL
+1993 IEYYL

-2031 VTPATKYGK
+2031 ITPATKYGK
-2040 ELNPIDVTNL
+2040 ELNPIDVTNI

-2057 QEANDYIINL
+2057 QEANEYIINL
-2067 AKLDEYTL
+2067 SKLDPYTL

>member
-1 MEPEELKQ
+1 MFDFEELVKN
-9 ILADYVATAKLPK
+9 LYTSKNRELTPEKLEYIK
-22 YKGDFNVINSKFPEL
+22 TNYKGKEEDFVKNFYTTIGEDL
-37 KDYDKQLLA
+37 TQDKLNYISDTYL
-46 DYVATASV
+46 
-54 PEYKGDFEIINSKF
+54 
-68 PEFFEV
+68 

-94 QVSQE
+94 QLSQE
-99 GYSVS
+99 GYSVPS
-104 PEYYEELKKTD
+104 DYYEELKKTD

-124 VAVTDKVAPK
+124 VAVTDKVEPK
-134 VDLTFAESIGN
+134 VDLTFSESIGN
-145 SANNFA
+145 SVDNFT
-151 NTMKSIIPQLG
+151 NTMKSIVPQLG
-162 FLGDKLVD
+162 FLGNTLID

-183 GWSVNIG
+183 GFKIAYG
-190 GDKGLISFEYEDFN
+190 EDFDKNGLFAYEDFN
-204 THRNRLLQEMD
+204 QSRNRILEEMD
-215 YLQKQIKPTTG
+215 YLQKQVKPTTG

-235 LPGVISSTV
+235 LPGVVASTV
-244 GTAIDIAGTVIP
+244 GTAIDLAGTVIP
-256 AMLTEGGTLITQ
+256 AMLTQGGSLIPQ
-268 TAANTVYE
+268 TVAPTIYD
-276 YNQAKAAQKGVTVK
+276 YNQAKAAQKGITVK
-290 ELYEKGEDDIVAPG
+290 ELYEKGEDDILAPATLG
-304 VLSTVSIALEKL
+304 MFSVGLEKL

-336 AFLFANDVNKEGWT
+336 VFLFANDVNKEGWT
-350 EVAQLGVDTF
+350 ELGQFGVDTF
-360 NKAIASGKSYGEAL
+360 NKAIGSGKSYGEAL
-374 EIASDTMFSEQG
+374 ELAVDNMFSEQG
-386 LEVYAKGI
+386 LEVYAKGVI
-394 VGSSTLAVAGRGGKG
+394 GSSTVAGIGRGGKG
-409 IYNKVIGN
+409 IYNKAVVK
-417 KLDQVKTRKQELY
+417 KLDEIKLRKQELY

-440 EAKKSMAD
+440 ESKKPMAD

-479 TELEGNI
+479 SELENNI
-486 NGIDASLQDETIS
+486 NGIDASLQDETVS
-499 PKTKK
+499 LKTKK
-504 TLQKKRQE
+504 SLQKQRQN

-517 DGIIAEGQAAQAKPT
+517 DGIIAEGKSVQAEPIKT
-532 LTLSEE
+532 EE
-538 LDNLEK
+538 
-544 QNAVQ
+544 NAVQ
-549 EPSPEGQ
+549 EPSTEGQ

-566 IIEGSEGVRP
+566 IIEGGEGVGQ
-576 SIEGQEAPQAISKE
+576 SIEGTQAPQSISKE

-598 RRQEELNKISV
+598 RRQEELNQYPIPALLVKEFVPDGNHKLLDGDDAELQNQRIERTIASGIKNGLSKE
-609 DNRIKPGTGTGVKVG
+609 DIFKMLRANGHIFNFGNDTIAINNFIKNRINGTESRTFK
-624 QKVNDGNR
+624 
-632 VIVINSTADDSYNP
+632 
-646 EINGDGYAVYS
+646 
-657 KIVSD
+657 
-662 AEFKD
+662 EFKENPQ
-667 GKMSKAAEVEVEIFA
+667 AE
-682 DKETA
+682 
-687 DRVLEERY
+687 
-695 KKLKTKELSGGG
+695 
-707 KKIQAINAKYDAELA
+707 INAKYDAELS
-722 ALESQAPQEVIT
+722 ALETQAPQEVIT

-793 KSDWYNNA
+793 KSDWYKNS

-982 DLDAYNT
+982 DLDAYNE

-1011 RALTDNIKR
+1011 RTLTDNIKR
-1020 NNLQDKVAQIQILY
+1020 NNLEDRVAQIQILY

-1060 EASQEAPTADK
+1060 EASQEAPTSDK

-1079 NDVLRGDLEDVDT
+1079 NDILRGDLEDVDT

-1207 SVYGSE
+1207 SAYGSE

-1276 ESIIN
+1276 QSIVN
-1281 GKNLMERSKDYASKY
+1281 GKDLSERSRDYASKY
-1296 GDKIKTMEGVY
+1296 GDKIKIMEDVY

-1323 LTPKEAEFRNNIINR
+1323 LTPKESEFRNNIINR

-1375 TPGEE
+1375 TPGED
-1380 LGTVSTRILDMS
+1380 LGTVGTRILDMS

-1438 QLYDATTIDSRSLM
+1438 QLYDATTTDSRSLM
-1452 AQSLSSKEF
+1452 AQSLSSKEL

-1490 YPAQKKGVLASIG
+1490 YPAQKKGILSSIG
-1503 NAIRTMGNQTALGG
+1503 SGIRNIGSQMALGG
-1517 IISPWAKQVI
+1517 IVTPWAKQVV
-1527 PALASTSINTADIVS
+1527 PALASTSINTADIVT

-1560 QESPDAFAEFIS
+1560 QESPEAFAEFIS

-1595 QFVQMKRGLAKKIS
+1595 QFVQMKKGLAKKIA

-1615 EKVFMTSLKKG
+1615 EKVFMTSLKRG

-1641 NLLKRGVIK
+1641 NLLKRGIIK

-1708 NNVSINV
+1708 NNVAINI
-1715 NRAISYG
+1715 NRAASYG
-1722 NGVSFNERMR
+1722 KGISLDERIR

-1745 AINSTSGAL
+1745 AINATSGAL
-1754 RIAFLKVGTFGLSEL
+1754 RVAFLKVGATGLSEL
-1769 VRASVADDDE
+1769 VRASMADDEE

-1797 TWENVKGYIIADLLT
+1797 TWENVKGYIIADLIT

-1828 DFTQRIDAALSNEK
+1828 EFTQRIDAALSNEK

-1868 ALEMGDNLASYLN
+1868 AIEMGDNLAAYLN

-1941 ALTRRLPKIV
+1941 ALTRRLPKV
-1951 NRTIIEQYGNDLGLD
+1951 VSRTIIEQYGNDLGLD

-1993 VEYYL
+1993 IEYYL

-2031 VTPATKYGK
+2031 ITPATKYGK
-2040 ELNPIDVTNL
+2040 ELNPIDVTNI

-2067 AKLDEYTL
+2067 SKLDPYTL